1 MSDFTNF
8 VSQKKIMGNVNKKL
22 MSILGPFLAIFW
34 LVWANFMICTCSWI
48 PNLVMR
54 VFFFCT
60 VWIFTMRSSWK
71 RFSKLL
77 PILLIKI
84 EHVLMFFVD
93 LTFIYNTC
101 LIWFCIFS
109 AGESG
114 FQFFWPPFAWCFAD
128 GVQIIQNWANGGQK
142 SRNRS
147 SPAEKMQNMIKHV
160 L

>member
-1 MSDFTNF
+1 
-8 VSQKKIMGNVNKKL
+8 
-22 MSILGPFLAIFW
+22 MSILGPFWAIFW
-34 LVWANFMICTCSWI
+34 LVWVNFMICTCSWI

-54 VFFFCT
+54 VKKNFCT

-77 PILLIKI
+77 PILSIKI

-101 LIWFCIFS
+101 LIIFCIFS
-109 AGESG
+109 AGELR
-114 FQFFWPPFAWCFAD
+114 FWLFWPPLAQFHMIWTPLAKN
-128 GVQIIQNWANGGQK
+128 QANGGQK
-142 SRNRS
+142 NWNPD
-147 SPAEKMQNMIKHV
+147 SPAQKMQNLIKHV

>member
-1 MSDFTNF
+1 
-8 VSQKKIMGNVNKKL
+8 
-22 MSILGPFLAIFW
+22 MSIFGPFLAIFW
-34 LVWANFMICTCSWI
+34 LVWVNFMICTCSWI

-54 VFFFCT
+54 VKKNFCT

-71 RFSKLL
+71 RFSKLP
-77 PILLIKI
+77 PILSIKI

-101 LIWFCIFS
+101 LIRFCIFS

-114 FQFFWPPFAWCFAD
+114 FQFFWPPFAWFFAD
-128 GVQIIQNWANGGQK
+128 RVQIITNWANGGQK
-142 SRNRS
+142 SQNRS